1 MILHLVSTKFPSL
14 TLRASS
20 QSFIAT
26 SSLTSTI
33 TTLVALA
40 LTSRFGVTRIPG
52 GPSALIFSILY
63 NYSRVVPSVYRYRI
77 MGVTFTDKLNMYII
91 ALAVS
96 LIPASTCFNIEG
108 FHRYP

>member
-1 MILHLVSTKFPSL
+1 MPSL
-14 TLRASS
+14 TPRAFS

-26 SSLTSTI
+26 SSLTSMI
-33 TTLVALA
+33 TTLAALA
-40 LTSRFGVTRIPG
+40 LTSRLGVPRIPG

-63 NYSRVVPSVYRYRI
+63 NYSCVVPSVYRYRI

-96 LIPASTCFNIEG
+96 LIPSSNQ
-108 FHRYP
+108 P

>member
-77 MGVTFTDKLNMYII
+77 MGVTFTDKFNIYII

>member
-1 MILHLVSTKFPSL
+1 M
-14 TLRASS
+14 
-20 QSFIAT
+20 
-26 SSLTSTI
+26 I
-33 TTLVALA
+33 TTLAVLA

-52 GPSALIFSILY
+52 GPSALVFSILY

-96 LIPASTCFNIEG
+96 PIPVSFRLHIESSTDIPRLSTLL
-108 FHRYP
+108 FHPCSLGNTCGDAI